1 MDRLYTERLKLLTD
15 KLSILPDKNEET
27 PENTLNALWSTAS
40 GRPLSVRMAGTISPG
55 DLSDSQIDYL
65 DQMIDRRLKGTPL
78 AYLTGRQSFMGLEM
92 IASQA
97 ALIPRKETE
106 ILAATAINIIKKHMT
121 GNINVIDT
129 CTGAGN
135 IALAIASYCNNTTVF
150 GADLSDEAATLAGQN
165 SRLLGLEDRVS
176 FYSGDLLQP
185 FEGLGIKNK
194 VSLLTCN
201 PPYIS
206 SSKVADM
213 PKEISDHEP
222 KLAFDGGAFGINLIK
237 RLVTEAAD
245 YLLVD
250 GFLVFEVGLGQ
261 GDMIKKLVEKSN
273 LYTEIKTI
281 QDEAGQSRVI
291 SARKRSVN

>member
-1 MDRLYTERLKLLTD
+1 
-15 KLSILPDKNEET
+15 LSILPDKNEET
-27 PENTLNALWSTAS
+27 PENTLKALWSTAS

-55 DLSDSQIDYL
+55 DLSNSQINYL
-65 DQMIDRRLKGTPL
+65 DQMIDSRLKGTPL

-106 ILAATAINIIKKHMT
+106 ILAATAINIIKKYMT

-150 GADLSDEAATLAGQN
+150 GADLSGEAATLAGQN
-165 SRLLGLEDRVS
+165 SRFLGLEGRVS
-176 FYSGDLLQP
+176 FFSGDLLQP
-185 FEGLGIKNK
+185 FEGLGIKNH

-261 GDMIKKLVEKSN
+261 GDIIKKLVEKSN